1 MPGTAVMRAR
11 LIALL
16 VLLLVPVAARAQCT
30 VTATAVSFGT
40 YLPFSGTPADSTG
53 SVTVG
58 CRLFGPYTV
67 SLNAGLHASGSF
79 SNRRMSSGPGFM
91 SYQLYTNA
99 TRTTVWGDGTGGTS
113 VVSAFCSRVCNTNY
127 SVYGRI
133 PARQVV
139 NPGTY
144 TDTILVTV
152 TF

>member
-1 MPGTAVMRAR
+1 MRPR
-11 LIALL
+11 LIAPLIL
-16 VLLLVPVAARAQCT
+16 MLVPVAARAQCT

-40 YLPFSGTPADSTG
+40 YLPFSATPTDSTG
-53 SVTVG
+53 SVTIG
-58 CRLFGPYTV
+58 CRLVGPYTV
-67 SLNAGLHASGSF
+67 SLNAGLHGGGNF
-79 SNRRMSSGPGFM
+79 SNRRMSSGPRFM

-113 VVSAFCSRVCNTNY
+113 VVSGVCSSVCNSNNT
-127 SVYGRI
+127 VYGRI

-139 NPGTY
+139 TPGTY